1 MLTIDQLRA
10 KAPSI
15 FATKPFHKMSE
26 KYHFI
31 PTVDVVEALA
41 KEGFYPAKAMESRV
55 RSEDKKGYARHL
67 IRFRNDERGQQVGD
81 IVPEVILTNSHDGTS
96 AFQMSAGMYR
106 LVCSNGMTVGNDI
119 INVRQRHSGQM
130 GDIIEGVYSVVEE
143 FPQIVAAVDTWRH
156 KVLTPQQQLAFA
168 KAAIPLRWTVEET
181 GTAPVTASQLL
192 RPLRNADIGD
202 DLWRTFNRVQE
213 HIIKGGVRAQ
223 MANGRRRASTA
234 VKSVH
239 EDQRLN
245 KALWTLATEL
255 AAAV

>member
-81 IVPEVILTNSHDGTS
+81 IVPEV
-96 AFQMSAGMYR
+96 
-106 LVCSNGMTVGNDI
+106 
-119 INVRQRHSGQM
+119 
-130 GDIIEGVYSVVEE
+130 VEE

-168 KAAIPLRWTVEET
+168 KAAIPLRWDVEET

-192 RPLRNADIGD
+192 RPLRNADVGD